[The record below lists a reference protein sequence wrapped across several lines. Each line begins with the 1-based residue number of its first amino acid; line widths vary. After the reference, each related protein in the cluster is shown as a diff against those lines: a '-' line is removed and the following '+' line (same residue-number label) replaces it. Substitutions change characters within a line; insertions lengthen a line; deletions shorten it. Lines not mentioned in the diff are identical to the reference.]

1 MEEQRFSFSL
11 STLRLALTSLV
22 VTISG
27 LGLLAE
33 IGFDIMTA
41 RDRDPFGLVGFAS
54 LSYEA
59 NLPTWIASGLLLW
72 CAALLFLIGHLNR
85 QGQRSYWMHWYA
97 LSAIFAYISLDETAR
112 LHERWGYINDGAGV
126 LYFSWVIPAMVVTAV
141 LGLLFLPFLTGL
153 RSKTRKHVIVAAVF
167 YVGGALFMEFPLG
180 YWADYAGHHNL
191 VYGLIDWVEETME
204 LIGTALFLYALV
216 VHLLERPLAISME

>member
-1 MEEQRFSFSL
+1 
-11 STLRLALTSLV
+11 
-22 VTISG
+22 
-27 LGLLAE
+27 
-33 IGFDIMTA
+33 
-41 RDRDPFGLVGFAS
+41 
-54 LSYEA
+54 
-59 NLPTWIASGLLLW
+59 
-72 CAALLFLIGHLNR
+72 
-85 QGQRSYWMHWYA
+85 MHWYA

-153 RSKTRKHVIVAAVF
+153 RSKTRKRVIVAAVF